1 MSDGAFLKQHWK
13 RNLTV
18 LTVVLFVAA
27 AVYFNWSYN
36 QQFGTADTEMVMAE
50 DEAMEKAGTKPKEAE
65 GTEPADLESDQPVSD
80 YFAQARLTR
89 QQARDEALNLLESA
103 SAAEG
108 ASQETIDSAM
118 TAISAMATDSMT
130 ETRIENLL
138 LAKGYADCVAYIT
151 GDGISVAV
159 PSPADGLTNAQVASI
174 TDIITSDTEFT
185 ASQLKVVEVKADS

>member
-1 MSDGAFLKQHWK
+1 
-13 RNLTV
+13 
-18 LTVVLFVAA
+18 
-27 AVYFNWSYN
+27 
-36 QQFGTADTEMVMAE
+36 MVMAE

>member
-1 MSDGAFLKQHWK
+1 MKQHWK

-36 QQFGTADTEMVMAE
+36 QQFGAADADMVMAE
-50 DEAMEKAGTKPKEAE
+50 DDAMEKAGVKPEQAPEKE
-65 GTEPADLESDQPVSD
+65 TESKEPEEPVSD

-89 QQARDEALNLLESA
+89 QQSRDEALNLLEAASSA
-103 SAAEG
+103 DG

-118 TAISAMATDSMT
+118 TAIAAMASDSMT

-151 GDGISVAV
+151 GDSISVAV
-159 PSPADGLTNAQVASI
+159 PSPAEGLTEAQVAAI
-174 TDIITSDTEFT
+174 TDVITSDTEF
-185 ASQLKVVEVKADS
+185 AAAQLKVVEVKADP

>member
-1 MSDGAFLKQHWK
+1 MKQHWK

-36 QQFGTADTEMVMAE
+36 QQFGTADADMVMAE
-50 DEAMEKAGTKPKEAE
+50 DNAMEKAGVKEKENAE
-65 GTEPADLESDQPVSD
+65 SNPDSSETERPVSD

-89 QQARDEALNLLESA
+89 QQSRDEALNLLESA

-118 TAISAMATDSMT
+118 TAIAAMATDSMT

-138 LAKGYADCVAYIT
+138 LAKGYADCVAYIS
-151 GDGISVAV
+151 GDNISVAV
-159 PSPADGLTNAQVASI
+159 PSPAEGLTSAQVAAI
-174 TDIITSDTEFT
+174 TDVITADTDF
-185 ASQLKVVEVKADS
+185 AVSQLKIVEVKSDT

>member
-1 MSDGAFLKQHWK
+1 MKQHWK

-36 QQFGTADTEMVMAE
+36 QQFGAADADMVMAE
-50 DEAMEKAGTKPKEAE
+50 DDAMEKAGVKPEQAPEKE
-65 GTEPADLESDQPVSD
+65 TESKEPEEPVSD

-89 QQARDEALNLLESA
+89 QQSRDEALNLLEAASSA
-103 SAAEG
+103 DG

-118 TAISAMATDSMT
+118 TAIAAMASDSMT

-151 GDGISVAV
+151 GDSISVAV
-159 PSPADGLTNAQVASI
+159 PSPADGLTEAQVAAI
-174 TDIITSDTEFT
+174 TDVITSDTEF
-185 ASQLKVVEVKADS
+185 AAAQLKVVEVKADP

>member
-1 MSDGAFLKQHWK
+1 MKQHWK

-36 QQFGTADTEMVMAE
+36 QQFGAADADMVMAE
-50 DEAMEKAGTKPKEAE
+50 DDAMEKAGVKPEQASEKE
-65 GTEPADLESDQPVSD
+65 TESKEPEAPVSD

-89 QQARDEALNLLESA
+89 QQSRDEALNLLEAASSA
-103 SAAEG
+103 DG

-118 TAISAMATDSMT
+118 TAIAAMASDSMT

-138 LAKGYADCVAYIT
+138 LAKGLRGLYHRRQHLCGCPIT
-151 GDGISVAV
+151 GRRAYGSAGGGHHGCNHLGHGVCCC
-159 PSPADGLTNAQVASI
+159 T
-174 TDIITSDTEFT
+174 TEGG
-185 ASQLKVVEVKADS
+185 

>member
-1 MSDGAFLKQHWK
+1 MKQHWK

-36 QQFGTADTEMVMAE
+36 QQFGAADADMVMAE
-50 DEAMEKAGTKPKEAE
+50 DDAMEKAGVKPEQASEKDAE
-65 GTEPADLESDQPVSD
+65 SNEPEEPVSD

-89 QQARDEALNLLESA
+89 QQSRDDARNLLEAASSA
-103 SAAEG
+103 DG

-118 TAISAMATDSMT
+118 TAIAAMASDSMT

-151 GDGISVAV
+151 GDSISVAV
-159 PSPADGLTNAQVASI
+159 PSPADGLTEAQVAAI
-174 TDIITSDTEFT
+174 TDVITSDTEF
-185 ASQLKVVEVKADS
+185 AAAQLKVVEVKSDP

>member
-1 MSDGAFLKQHWK
+1 MKQHWK

-36 QQFGTADTEMVMAE
+36 QQFGAADADMVMAE
-50 DEAMEKAGTKPKEAE
+50 DDAMEKAGVKPEQASEKDAE
-65 GTEPADLESDQPVSD
+65 SNEPEEPVSD

-89 QQARDEALNLLESA
+89 QQSRDEALNLLEAASSA
-103 SAAEG
+103 DG

-118 TAISAMATDSMT
+118 TAISAMASDSMT

-138 LAKGYADCVAYIT
+138 LAKGYADCVA
-151 GDGISVAV
+151 
-159 PSPADGLTNAQVASI
+159 
-174 TDIITSDTEFT
+174 
-185 ASQLKVVEVKADS
+185 

>member
-1 MSDGAFLKQHWK
+1 MKQHWK

-36 QQFGTADTEMVMAE
+36 NQFGRADADMVMAE
-50 DEAMEKAGTKPKEAE
+50 DTRMRQEGIQPEASP
-65 GTEPADLESDQPVSD
+65 GTEPTDKETAASD
-80 YFAQARLTR
+80 YFSEARLTR
-89 QQARDEALNLLESA
+89 QQSRDEALNLLESA
-103 SAAEG
+103 TSAEG

-138 LAKGYADCVAYIT
+138 LAKGYSDCVVYIT
-151 GDGISVAV
+151 GDGVSVAV
-159 PSPADGLTNAQVASI
+159 PSPEEGLSAAQVAAI
-174 TDIITSDTEFT
+174 TDTITSDTEFT
-185 ASQLKVVEVKADS
+185 ASQLKIVEVKPGS

>member
-1 MSDGAFLKQHWK
+1 MKGRFELKQHWK

-36 QQFGTADTEMVMAE
+36 QQFGAADADMVMAE
-50 DEAMEKAGTKPKEAE
+50 DEAMEKADIKRPEQE
-65 GTEPADLESDQPVSD
+65 EESEETNQPVSD
-80 YFAQARLTR
+80 YFAKARLTR
-89 QQARDEALNLLESA
+89 QQSRDEALNLLESA

-108 ASQETIDSAM
+108 ASQETIDSAL

-138 LAKGYADCVAYIT
+138 LAKGFADCVAYIT
-151 GDGISVAV
+151 GDSISVAV
-159 PSPADGLTNAQVASI
+159 PSPPDGLTSAQVAAI
-174 TDIITSDTEFT
+174 TDVITSDTEFA
-185 ASQLKVVEVKADS
+185 ASQLKVVEVKSDPS

>member
-1 MSDGAFLKQHWK
+1 MKQHWK

-36 QQFGTADTEMVMAE
+36 QQFGAADADMVMAE
-50 DEAMEKAGTKPKEAE
+50 DDAMEKAGLKPEQASEKDAE
-65 GTEPADLESDQPVSD
+65 SNEPDEPVSD

-89 QQARDEALNLLESA
+89 QQSRDEALNLLEAASSA
-103 SAAEG
+103 DG

-118 TAISAMATDSMT
+118 TAIAAMASDSMT

-151 GDGISVAV
+151 GDSISVAV
-159 PSPADGLTNAQVASI
+159 PSPADGLTEAQVAAI
-174 TDIITSDTEFT
+174 TDVITSDTEF
-185 ASQLKVVEVKADS
+185 AAAQLKVVEVKADP

>member
-1 MSDGAFLKQHWK
+1 MKQHWK

-36 QQFGTADTEMVMAE
+36 QQFGAADADMVMAE
-50 DEAMEKAGTKPKEAE
+50 DDAMEKAGVKPEQASEKDAE
-65 GTEPADLESDQPVSD
+65 SNEPEEPVSD

-89 QQARDEALNLLESA
+89 QQSRDEALNLLEDASSA
-103 SAAEG
+103 DG

-118 TAISAMATDSMT
+118 TAISAMASDSMT

-151 GDGISVAV
+151 GDSISVAV
-159 PSPADGLTNAQVASI
+159 PSPADGLTEAQVAAI
-174 TDIITSDTEFT
+174 TDVITSDTEF
-185 ASQLKVVEVKADS
+185 AAAQLKVVEVKADP

>member
-1 MSDGAFLKQHWK
+1 MKQHWK

-18 LTVVLFVAA
+18 LTIVLFVAA

-36 QQFGTADTEMVMAE
+36 QQFGAADADMVMAE
-50 DEAMEKAGTKPKEAE
+50 DDAMKKAGIKPEQASEKENE
-65 GTEPADLESDQPVSD
+65 GDEPEEPVSD

-89 QQARDEALNLLESA
+89 QQSRDEALNLLEAASSA
-103 SAAEG
+103 DG

-118 TAISAMATDSMT
+118 TAIAAMASDSMT

-151 GDGISVAV
+151 GDSISVAV
-159 PSPADGLTNAQVASI
+159 PSPVDGLTEAQVAAI
-174 TDIITSDTEFT
+174 TDVITSDTEF
-185 ASQLKVVEVKADS
+185 AAAQLKVVEVKSDP

>member
-1 MSDGAFLKQHWK
+1 MKQHWK

-36 QQFGTADTEMVMAE
+36 QQFGAADADMVMAE
-50 DEAMEKAGTKPKEAE
+50 DDAMEKAGVKPEQASEKE
-65 GTEPADLESDQPVSD
+65 TESKETEEPVSD

-89 QQARDEALNLLESA
+89 QQSRDEALNLLEAASSA
-103 SAAEG
+103 DG

-118 TAISAMATDSMT
+118 TAISAMASDSMT

-151 GDGISVAV
+151 GDSISVAV
-159 PSPADGLTNAQVASI
+159 PSPADGLTEAQVAAI
-174 TDIITSDTEFT
+174 TDVITSDTEF
-185 ASQLKVVEVKADS
+185 AAAQLKVVEVKADP

>member
-1 MSDGAFLKQHWK
+1 MKQHWK

-18 LTVVLFVAA
+18 MTVILFVAA

-36 QQFGTADTEMVMAE
+36 QQFGTANADMVMAE
-50 DEAMEKAGTKPKEAE
+50 DDAMEKAGIRPEETSDPNEGSETAE
-65 GTEPADLESDQPVSD
+65 QPVSD
-80 YFAQARLTR
+80 YFALARLTR
-89 QQARDEALNLLESA
+89 QQSRDEALNLLESA
-103 SAAEG
+103 SSAEG

-151 GDGISVAV
+151 GDSISIAV
-159 PSPADGLTNAQVASI
+159 PAPADGLTSAQVAAI
-174 TDIITSDTEFT
+174 TDVITSDTEFT
-185 ASQLKVVEVKADS
+185 ASQLKIVEVSSDS

>member
-1 MSDGAFLKQHWK
+1 MKQHWK

-36 QQFGTADTEMVMAE
+36 QQFGAADADMVMAE
-50 DEAMEKAGTKPKEAE
+50 DDAMEKAGVKPEQAPEKE
-65 GTEPADLESDQPVSD
+65 TESKEPEEPVSD

-89 QQARDEALNLLESA
+89 QQSRDEALNLLEAASSA
-103 SAAEG
+103 DG

-118 TAISAMATDSMT
+118 TAIAAMASDSMT

-151 GDGISVAV
+151 GDSISVAV
-159 PSPADGLTNAQVASI
+159 PSPADGLTEAQVAAI
-174 TDIITSDTEFT
+174 TDVITSDTEF
-185 ASQLKVVEVKADS
+185 AAAQLKVVEVKSDP

>member
-1 MSDGAFLKQHWK
+1 MKQHLK

-36 QQFGTADTEMVMAE
+36 NQFGTADAEMAMAE
-50 DEAMEKAGTKPKEAE
+50 DDAMRKEGIGEASPVPE
-65 GTEPADLESDQPVSD
+65 GTGDASAEPVSD
-80 YFAQARLTR
+80 YFSEARLTR
-89 QQARDEALNLLESA
+89 QQSRDQALSLLESA

-138 LAKGYADCVAYIT
+138 LAKGYSDCVVYIT
-151 GDGISVAV
+151 GDGVSVAV
-159 PSPADGLTNAQVASI
+159 PSPEEGLSAAQVAAI
-174 TDIITSDTEFT
+174 TDTITSDTEFT
-185 ASQLKVVEVKADS
+185 ASQLKIVEVKPGS

>member
-1 MSDGAFLKQHWK
+1 MKQHWK

>member
-1 MSDGAFLKQHWK
+1 MKQHWK

-36 QQFGTADTEMVMAE
+36 QQFGAADADMVMAE
-50 DEAMEKAGTKPKEAE
+50 DDAMKKAGIKPEQASEKENE
-65 GTEPADLESDQPVSD
+65 GDEPEEPVSD

-89 QQARDEALNLLESA
+89 QQSRDEALNLLEAASSA
-103 SAAEG
+103 DG

-118 TAISAMATDSMT
+118 TAIAAMASDSMT

-151 GDGISVAV
+151 GDSISVAV
-159 PSPADGLTNAQVASI
+159 PSPADGLTEAQVAAI
-174 TDIITSDTEFT
+174 TDVITSDTEF
-185 ASQLKVVEVKADS
+185 AAAQLKVVEVKADP

>member
-1 MSDGAFLKQHWK
+1 MKQHWK

-36 QQFGTADTEMVMAE
+36 QQFGAADADMAMAE
-50 DEAMEKAGTKPKEAE
+50 DDAMEKAGVKAKETSAPE
-65 GTEPADLESDQPVSD
+65 SDSAGTEQPVSD

-89 QQARDEALNLLESA
+89 QQSRDEALNLLESA
-103 SAAEG
+103 SAADG

-118 TAISAMATDSMT
+118 NAIATMASDSMT

-138 LAKGYADCVAYIT
+138 LAKGYADCVAYIS

-159 PSPADGLTNAQVASI
+159 PSPQEGLTAAQVAAI
-174 TDIITSDTEFT
+174 TDVITSDTEFT
-185 ASQLKVVEVKADS
+185 ASQLKIVEIKSDS

>member
-1 MSDGAFLKQHWK
+1 MKQHWK

-36 QQFGTADTEMVMAE
+36 QQFGAADADMVMAE
-50 DEAMEKAGTKPKEAE
+50 DDAMEKAGVKPEQASEKDAE
-65 GTEPADLESDQPVSD
+65 SNEPEEPVSD

-89 QQARDEALNLLESA
+89 QQSRDEALNLLKAASSA
-103 SAAEG
+103 DG

-118 TAISAMATDSMT
+118 TAIAAMASDSMT

-151 GDGISVAV
+151 GDSISVAV
-159 PSPADGLTNAQVASI
+159 PSPADGLTEAQVAAI
-174 TDIITSDTEFT
+174 TDVITSDTEF
-185 ASQLKVVEVKADS
+185 AAAQLKVVEVKSDP

>member
-1 MSDGAFLKQHWK
+1 MKQHWK

-36 QQFGTADTEMVMAE
+36 QQFGAADADMVMAE
-50 DEAMEKAGTKPKEAE
+50 DEAMEKAGVKEKKETDSA
-65 GTEPADLESDQPVSD
+65 LESQETQQPVSD

-89 QQARDEALNLLESA
+89 QQSRDEALNLLESA
-103 SAAEG
+103 SAADG

-118 TAISAMATDSMT
+118 TAIAAMAADSMT

-138 LAKGYADCVAYIT
+138 LAKGYADCVVYIS

-159 PSPADGLTNAQVASI
+159 PSPQEGLTAAQVAAI
-174 TDIITSDTEFT
+174 TDVITSNTDYT
-185 ASQLKVVEVKADS
+185 AAQLKIVEIKTDS

>member
-1 MSDGAFLKQHWK
+1 MKQHWK

-36 QQFGTADTEMVMAE
+36 QQFGAADADMVMAE
-50 DEAMEKAGTKPKEAE
+50 DDAMEKAGVKPEQASEKE
-65 GTEPADLESDQPVSD
+65 TESKETEEPVSD

-89 QQARDEALNLLESA
+89 QQSRDEALNLLEAASSA
-103 SAAEG
+103 DG

-118 TAISAMATDSMT
+118 TAIAAMASDSMT

-151 GDGISVAV
+151 GDSISVAV
-159 PSPADGLTNAQVASI
+159 PSPADGLTEAQVAAI
-174 TDIITSDTEFT
+174 TDVITSDTEF
-185 ASQLKVVEVKADS
+185 AAAQLKVVEVKSDP

>member
-1 MSDGAFLKQHWK
+1 MKQHWK

-36 QQFGTADTEMVMAE
+36 QQFGAADADMVMAE
-50 DEAMEKAGTKPKEAE
+50 DDAMEKAGVKPEQASEKDAE
-65 GTEPADLESDQPVSD
+65 SNEPEEPVSD
-80 YFAQARLTR
+80 YFSQARLTR
-89 QQARDEALNLLESA
+89 QQSRDEALNLLEAASSA
-103 SAAEG
+103 DG

-118 TAISAMATDSMT
+118 TAISAMASDSMT

-151 GDGISVAV
+151 GDSISVAV
-159 PSPADGLTNAQVASI
+159 PSPADGLTEAQVAAI
-174 TDIITSDTEFT
+174 TDVITSDTEF
-185 ASQLKVVEVKADS
+185 AAAQLKVVELKADP

>member
-1 MSDGAFLKQHWK
+1 MKQHWK

-36 QQFGTADTEMVMAE
+36 QQFGAADADMVMAE
-50 DEAMEKAGTKPKEAE
+50 DDAMEKAGVKPEQASEKDAE
-65 GTEPADLESDQPVSD
+65 SNEPEEPVSD

-89 QQARDEALNLLESA
+89 QQSRDEALNLLEAASSA
-103 SAAEG
+103 DG

-118 TAISAMATDSMT
+118 TAIAAMASDSMT

-151 GDGISVAV
+151 GDSISVAV
-159 PSPADGLTNAQVASI
+159 PSPADGLTEAQVAAI
-174 TDIITSDTEFT
+174 TDVITSDTEF
-185 ASQLKVVEVKADS
+185 AAAQLKVVEVKSDP

>member
-1 MSDGAFLKQHWK
+1 MKQHWK

-36 QQFGTADTEMVMAE
+36 QQFGSADADMVMAE
-50 DEAMEKAGTKPKEAE
+50 DDAMEKAGVRTKATPQPDPDSAE
-65 GTEPADLESDQPVSD
+65 TERPVSD
-80 YFAQARLTR
+80 YFSQARLTR
-89 QQARDEALNLLESA
+89 QQSRDEALNLLESA
-103 SAAEG
+103 SSSEG

-118 TAISAMATDSMT
+118 NAISAMATDSMT

-151 GDGISVAV
+151 GDSISVAV
-159 PSPADGLTNAQVASI
+159 PSPPEGLTSAQVAAI
-174 TDIITSDTEFT
+174 TDVITSDTDFS

>member
-1 MSDGAFLKQHWK
+1 MKQHWK

-36 QQFGTADTEMVMAE
+36 QQFGAADADMVMAE
-50 DEAMEKAGTKPKEAE
+50 DDAMEKAGVKPEQAPENETESKEPE
-65 GTEPADLESDQPVSD
+65 EPVSD

-89 QQARDEALNLLESA
+89 QQSRDEALNLLEAASSA
-103 SAAEG
+103 DG

-118 TAISAMATDSMT
+118 TAIAAMASDSMT

-151 GDGISVAV
+151 GDSISVAV
-159 PSPADGLTNAQVASI
+159 PSPADGLTEAQVAAI
-174 TDIITSDTEFT
+174 TDVITSDTEF
-185 ASQLKVVEVKADS
+185 AAAQLKVVEVKADP

>member
-1 MSDGAFLKQHWK
+1 MKQHWK

-36 QQFGTADTEMVMAE
+36 QQFGAADADMVMAE
-50 DEAMEKAGTKPKEAE
+50 DNAMEKAGVKPEQASEKE
-65 GTEPADLESDQPVSD
+65 TESKEPEEPVSD

-89 QQARDEALNLLESA
+89 QQSRDEALNLLEAASSA
-103 SAAEG
+103 DG

-118 TAISAMATDSMT
+118 TAIAAMASDSMT

-151 GDGISVAV
+151 GDSISVAV
-159 PSPADGLTNAQVASI
+159 PSPADGLTEAQVAAI
-174 TDIITSDTEFT
+174 TDVITSDTEF
-185 ASQLKVVEVKADS
+185 AAAQLKVVEVKADP

>member
-1 MSDGAFLKQHWK
+1 MKQHWK

-36 QQFGTADTEMVMAE
+36 QQFGAADADMVMAE
-50 DEAMEKAGTKPKEAE
+50 DDAMEKAGVKPEQASEKDAE
-65 GTEPADLESDQPVSD
+65 SNEPEKPVSD

-89 QQARDEALNLLESA
+89 QQSRDEALNLLEAASSA
-103 SAAEG
+103 DG

-118 TAISAMATDSMT
+118 TAIAAMASDSMT

-151 GDGISVAV
+151 GDSISVAV
-159 PSPADGLTNAQVASI
+159 PSPADGLTEAQVAAI
-174 TDIITSDTEFT
+174 TDVITSDTEF
-185 ASQLKVVEVKADS
+185 AAAQLKVVEVKADP

>member
-1 MSDGAFLKQHWK
+1 MKQHWK

-36 QQFGTADTEMVMAE
+36 QQFGAADADMVMAE
-50 DEAMEKAGTKPKEAE
+50 DDAMEKSGVKAKETPNPESESAE
-65 GTEPADLESDQPVSD
+65 SEKPVSD

-89 QQARDEALNLLESA
+89 QQSRDEALNLLESA

-118 TAISAMATDSMT
+118 MAISAMATDSMT

-138 LAKGYADCVAYIT
+138 LAKGYADCVVYIT
-151 GDGISVAV
+151 GENISVAV
-159 PSPADGLTNAQVASI
+159 PSPPDGLTEAQVAAI
-174 TDIITSDTEFT
+174 TDVILSDTDFT
-185 ASQLKVVEVKADS
+185 AAQMKVVEVKSDA